1 MMKNLKTLMLGLVIG
16 AIVGF
21 PLGMNYGRGDSLLS
35 NPFRDRSSLQEKAKS
50 KVKDIADKA
59 RAKLHEVSTPQ

>member
-1 MMKNLKTLMLGLVIG
+1 MMKNLKTLILGLVIG
-16 AIVGF
+16 TIVGF

-35 NPFRDRSSLQEKAKS
+35 NPFRDRSLQEKAKS

-59 RAKLHEVSTPQ
+59 RAKLHEVTKPQ

>member
-1 MMKNLKTLMLGLVIG
+1 MMKNMKML
-16 AIVGF
+16 IVGLLLGGVIAF

-35 NPFRDRSSLQEKAKS
+35 NPFRDRSMKTKAQE

-59 RAKLHEVSTPQ
+59 RAKIHEATKPK

>member
-1 MMKNLKTLMLGLVIG
+1 MMKNLKTLILGLVIG

-35 NPFRDRSSLQEKAKS
+35 NPFRDRSLQEKAKT

-59 RAKLHEVSTPQ
+59 RAKLHEVTKPQ